1 MSFGLSPQEKRLEMK
16 KRATLKKSLT
26 DWERIKKMRDEDIDL
41 TDIPEIEPAKFAK
54 AIVRKGLK
62 LGSGKVQLTLRIDRD
77 VVEWFKDRGRDY
89 QAKINALLRAYME
102 AHK

>member
-1 MSFGLSPQEKRLEMK
+1 MK
-16 KRATLKKSLT
+16 KRDTLKKSQT

-41 TDIPEIEPAKFAK
+41 TDIPEIEPEKFAK

-62 LGSGKVQLTLRIDRD
+62 TGSGKVQLTLRIDQD
-77 VVEWFKDRGRDY
+77 VVEWFKDRGRGY
-89 QAKINALLRAYME
+89 QTKINALLRAYME